1 MSNSFSI
8 FVYLTMISNDHH
20 VFSKFF
26 VFVCHPQ
33 WKNLLNLSL
42 IKQQKMKKK
51 IGAEDE
57 EEEQKLVEKSQ
68 FY

>member
-8 FVYLTMISNDHH
+8 FVYLTMIMSFRNSL
-20 VFSKFF
+20 FSFATHNEFF
-26 VFVCHPQ
+26 
-33 WKNLLNLSL
+33 LLNLSL